1 MALADTNHGGDFEAA
16 DAAIFESLHLG
27 LRRYAAV
34 VGSLGEDPDDLVQEA
49 VTRVLRNGS
58 LAELDNPSDIDILE
72 MLSPIERAILLLI
85 DVDGLGFNEVSRIV
99 GISPVAARIRAS
111 RARKHLRQL
120 LGDNQ

>member
-16 DAAIFESLHLG
+16 DAVIFESLYLG
-27 LRRYAAV
+27 LRRVISNIAIDGVRHEMVKNKQAHLV
-34 VGSLGEDPDDLVQEA
+34 VGDTEA
-49 VTRVLRNGS
+49 VDS
-58 LAELDNPSDIDILE
+58 YPSDLDILE

-85 DVDGLGFNEVSRIV
+85 DVDGLRFNEVSRIV